1 MDEERERKQVLRDRL
16 WSRSSQMSPVET
28 WVSRFALQCVAE
40 VSTRTLAAE
49 PPSYTQIME
58 LDRKVRD
65 FAVPPEV
72 VAIVEDIKTPVSDED
87 PVSLST
93 SMGRLVMSHCR
104 EISEWHRASR
114 WSMTCAEDLQSFCSF
129 TGASLRKLSSTAL
142 QIHFVA
148 TTRRRSSRRIVPP

>member
-16 WSRSSQMSPVET
+16 WSRSSQMSSVET
-28 WVSRFALQCVAE
+28 WVPRFALQCVAE

-104 EISEWHRASR
+104 EISEWPRASQCGR
-114 WSMTCAEDLQSFCSF
+114 LILTVCSPSVHSQELLR
-129 TGASLRKLSSTAL
+129 ASYHRL
-142 QIHFVA
+142 
-148 TTRRRSSRRIVPP
+148 PD